1 MPRKNIFREGK
12 LTLDYDGTFF
22 VLKKRNNPS
31 GTNYD
36 IRGAYNLAT
45 NIEREMQKSEH
56 KMEYCLKD
64 FIVTGEAKRL
74 IEAYKRKVKEHD
86 SPTQSRLETLTEKD

>member
-31 GTNYD
+31 GTNYEL
-36 IRGAYNLAT
+36 RGAYNLAT
-45 NIEREMQKSEH
+45 NIKIEMQKSEH
-56 KMEYCLKD
+56 AINYKLKD
-64 FIVTGEAKRL
+64 FVITEEAGKL
-74 IEAYKRKVKEHD
+74 IADYKRKLKKQD
-86 SPTQSRLETLTEKD
+86 SLTQSRLESLAEKD